1 MLKVLLPTRM
11 WDFPRVRHALV
22 LSLSLALY
30 LFPMSA
36 RAQTPPDSKK
46 AAPDSS
52 KSQKSGPAATGGQ
65 SATTTPGKTAV
76 APDVAA
82 PAAAPVGGDP
92 SQTRKI
98 APIEIFR
105 DKRAEAVL
113 DLSKLKPVV
122 ARPVTNAEILQVQA
136 QAADPNANMD
146 KNVIKQVVDAMA
158 AKLTDRSNVQALV
171 DPPAN
176 LPPTRPATRGV
187 QEATTALLVP
197 LFGAKSIKNQAF
209 LAIYYRAL
217 RDALTPL
224 LKNHLIPRVQAMII
238 LGEAGIRGLLAALR
252 SANQGS

>member
-36 RAQTPPDSKK
+36 RAQTQPDSKK

-52 KSQKSGPAATGGQ
+52 KSQKSSPAATGGQ
-65 SATTTPGKTAV
+65 SATTTAGKTAV

-105 DKRAEAVL
+105 DKRAEAVVE
-113 DLSKLKPVV
+113 LSKLKPVV
-122 ARPVTNAEILQVQA
+122 ARPVTNAEILQVQG

-146 KNVIKQVVDAMA
+146 KDVIKQVVDAMA

-176 LPPTRPATRGV
+176 LSPSARR
-187 QEATTALLVP
+187 
-197 LFGAKSIKNQAF
+197 
-209 LAIYYRAL
+209 
-217 RDALTPL
+217 
-224 LKNHLIPRVQAMII
+224 
-238 LGEAGIRGLLAALR
+238 LAAFKKQRLR
-252 SANQGS
+252 FLSPCSGQRISRIKPFWRFIIAPCETHLLLYLRTI

>member
-176 LPPTRPATRGV
+176 LPPAPRLAAFKKQRLHSCPLVRGKEYQESSLSGDLLSRPARCTYSF
-187 QEATTALLVP
+187 T
-197 LFGAKSIKNQAF
+197 
-209 LAIYYRAL
+209 
-217 RDALTPL
+217 
-224 LKNHLIPRVQAMII
+224 
-238 LGEAGIRGLLAALR
+238 
-252 SANQGS
+252 